1 MMKTVQLQVD
11 DNSLETL
18 LIIVKNIKKNIV
30 KNIIVKDN
38 DRNLVPTVSDE
49 ENIYYENLLNNMNA
63 DDKTIASEKS
73 YSIWI

>member
-49 ENIYYENLLNNMNA
+49 ENIYYENLLNNMSA
-63 DDKTIASEKS
+63 DDKIITSEKS
-73 YSIWI
+73 YSI

>member
-1 MMKTVQLQVD
+1 MKTVQLQVD

-30 KNIIVKDN
+30 KNIIVKDS

-49 ENIYYENLLNNMNA
+49 ENIYYENLLNNMSA
-63 DDKTIASEKS
+63 DDKIIASEKS
-73 YSIWI
+73 YSI

>member
-1 MMKTVQLQVD
+1 MKTVQLQVD

-73 YSIWI
+73 YSI